1 MSMCVGMQCVCVFV
15 LVCRMCVGGTEGQ
28 SSANVW
34 KGALAWREAAE
45 CRDLYL
51 SLPRPPAPGRRDGC
65 RGRSGSENV
74 GGEVLAGERWINL
87 QCPRYN
93 SFSAQY
99 LGDGGSWCSLWL
111 PNQLF

>member
-1 MSMCVGMQCVCVFV
+1 MFV

-51 SLPRPPAPGRRDGC
+51 SLERPPAPGRRDGC
-65 RGRSGSENV
+65 RGRSGEEVENV
-74 GGEVLAGERWINL
+74 GGE
-87 QCPRYN
+87 
-93 SFSAQY
+93 
-99 LGDGGSWCSLWL
+99 LGRDGLICNAHDTTPSRHNIWEMVDPGAHCGFPISCFENRKGSH
-111 PNQLF
+111 

>member
-1 MSMCVGMQCVCVFV
+1 MQSVFV

-65 RGRSGSENV
+65 RGRSGDGSENV

-93 SFSAQY
+93 SFSTQY
-99 LGDGGSWCSLWL
+99 LGEGGSWCSLWL

>member
-1 MSMCVGMQCVCVFV
+1 MLIILLSIFPLLVIMELYSCVCASIQSGA
-15 LVCRMCVGGTEGQ
+15 VGEGQ

-65 RGRSGSENV
+65 RGRSGEEMDPRMWV
-74 GGEVLAGERWINL
+74 GR
-87 QCPRYN
+87 C
-93 SFSAQY
+93 
-99 LGDGGSWCSLWL
+99 
-111 PNQLF
+111 

>member
-1 MSMCVGMQCVCVFV
+1 MQSVFV

-51 SLPRPPAPGRRDGC
+51 SLARPPARGARWLP
-65 RGRSGSENV
+65 GRSGEKM
-74 GGEVLAGERWINL
+74 GGERWILPLFTHNT
-87 QCPRYN
+87 
-93 SFSAQY
+93 
-99 LGDGGSWCSLWL
+99 DG
-111 PNQLF
+111 

>member
-1 MSMCVGMQCVCVFV
+1 MQSVCVFV

-51 SLPRPPAPGRRDGC
+51 SLRGRRH
-65 RGRSGSENV
+65 RGEEMAA
-74 GGEVLAGERWINL
+74 GGDLGRRWIRE
-87 QCPRYN
+87 C
-93 SFSAQY
+93 
-99 LGDGGSWCSLWL
+99 GWGGASWGEMD
-111 PNQLF
+111 

>member
-1 MSMCVGMQCVCVFV
+1 MFV

-65 RGRSGSENV
+65 RGRSGDGSENV
-74 GGEVLAGERWINL
+74 GGDRRLGAQVHVAWLNL
-87 QCPRYN
+87 LL
-93 SFSAQY
+93 S
-99 LGDGGSWCSLWL
+99 
-111 PNQLF
+111 